1 MHLNGGGD
9 DEPGPSTRGM
19 AYSLRLRSER
29 VFMKNK
35 AREQTFAIT
44 FNRECQERKRTHL
57 HRELRDMLRDAIERA
72 LRDHNSCTDLARIVL
87 HHRGIEPIVVS
98 LRPFANMTPE
108 AVLETVSSVLNSHQ
122 NLSLDYSVTLDMGV
136 IALPEGGSKVR
147 MNRIKNESNCIH
159 RKHSIVQI
167 VNEDQM
173 CMARAVAVTA
183 WGRAIQCTKEEL
195 MTVTMNRDQKTN
207 LELIMET

>member
-1 MHLNGGGD
+1 
-9 DEPGPSTRGM
+9 
-19 AYSLRLRSER
+19 
-29 VFMKNK
+29 
-35 AREQTFAIT
+35 
-44 FNRECQERKRTHL
+44 
-57 HRELRDMLRDAIERA
+57 
-72 LRDHNSCTDLARIVL
+72 
-87 HHRGIEPIVVS
+87 
-98 LRPFANMTPE
+98 
-108 AVLETVSSVLNSHQ
+108 
-122 NLSLDYSVTLDMGV
+122 MGV

-147 MNRIKNESNCIH
+147 MNRIKNDSNCIH

-207 LELIMET
+207 LELIMETCKMPKSHYTNLIRKNSNELTKLAK

>member
-1 MHLNGGGD
+1 
-9 DEPGPSTRGM
+9 
-19 AYSLRLRSER
+19 
-29 VFMKNK
+29 
-35 AREQTFAIT
+35 
-44 FNRECQERKRTHL
+44 
-57 HRELRDMLRDAIERA
+57 
-72 LRDHNSCTDLARIVL
+72 
-87 HHRGIEPIVVS
+87 
-98 LRPFANMTPE
+98 MTPE

-122 NLSLDYSVTLDMGV
+122 NLSLDYSVTSDMGV

-147 MNRIKNESNCIH
+147 MNRIKNDSNCIH

>member
-1 MHLNGGGD
+1 M
-9 DEPGPSTRGM
+9 
-19 AYSLRLRSER
+19 
-29 VFMKNK
+29 
-35 AREQTFAIT
+35 
-44 FNRECQERKRTHL
+44 
-57 HRELRDMLRDAIERA
+57 
-72 LRDHNSCTDLARIVL
+72 
-87 HHRGIEPIVVS
+87 
-98 LRPFANMTPE
+98 
-108 AVLETVSSVLNSHQ
+108 SSVLNSHQ

-147 MNRIKNESNCIH
+147 MNRIKNDSNCIH